1 LEDQQITLKL
11 LNGSGRPDRL
21 RRRDDV
27 KLMWGSDG
35 RTGRRRQSSSAPHQR
50 KRMRRR
56 RSSWSSGGDEE
67 AELLVDRR
75 ELQIPRGNGGGRPRR
90 TAAGGS
96 RDALVSHCLIA
107 RLV

>member
-50 KRMRRR
+50 KRMRSRPAKKAAVPLSFWRR
-56 RSSWSSGGDEE
+56 AKKSAVFWGPIMR
-67 AELLVDRR
+67 V
-75 ELQIPRGNGGGRPRR
+75 RPRR
-90 TAAGGS
+90 KRIWRG
-96 RDALVSHCLIA
+96 
-107 RLV
+107 